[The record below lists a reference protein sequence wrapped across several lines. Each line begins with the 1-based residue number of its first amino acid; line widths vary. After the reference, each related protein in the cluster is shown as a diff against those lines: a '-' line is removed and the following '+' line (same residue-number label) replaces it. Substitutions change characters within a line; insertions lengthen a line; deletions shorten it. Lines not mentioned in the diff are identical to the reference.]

1 MKLDGNKNVKKRYRL
16 KKCGARIVAHFL
28 VLLFAVFAN
37 DYEVKLSSSQFYR
50 EREQTTANFSL
61 VHLHL
66 FERRR
71 QSRLSKSMKLNQSRL
86 CVSKHE
92 LSMFIITK
100 EKVDTLC
107 MRFPN
112 KLAQHS
118 RSKEMQQC
126 CELRLLVLPTHV
138 LSSPKSEKRCYN
150 CLNVHDFLPNQ

>member
-1 MKLDGNKNVKKRYRL
+1 MQLDGNKNVKKRYRF
-16 KKCGARIVAHFL
+16 KKCGVRIVAHFL
-28 VLLFAVFAN
+28 VLLFVVFAH

-50 EREQTTANFSL
+50 EREQTTTNFSL
-61 VHLHL
+61 VHLDL

-71 QSRLSKSMKLNQSRL
+71 QSRLSKSRSSTSQDSVSANMSCL
-86 CVSKHE
+86 C
-92 LSMFIITK
+92 LSLQKRKQIH
-100 EKVDTLC
+100 C
-107 MRFPN
+107 RRFPN

>member
-1 MKLDGNKNVKKRYRL
+1 MQLDGNKNVKKRYRF
-16 KKCGARIVAHFL
+16 KKCGVRIVAHFL
-28 VLLFAVFAN
+28 VLLFVVFAH
-37 DYEVKLSSSQFYR
+37 DYQVKLSSSQFYR

-61 VHLHL
+61 VHLDL

-100 EKVDTLC
+100 EKVDTLQALS
-107 MRFPN
+107 
-112 KLAQHS
+112 KEVGAAL

-126 CELRLLVLPTHV
+126 RELKLLVLPTHV
-138 LSSPKSEKRCYN
+138 SSSPKSEKRCYN